1 MNLLSRPGR
10 TEASSFKTRKLFSRS
25 AVVLGRPH
33 RTEAPSLNTRT
44 SSVGTRPSPAA
55 PSIRS
60 PIRYLNGKEE
70 QILIQRRIDVYL
82 DQGYGSS
89 YLKDPALA
97 AMVEE
102 SLLDRDGIDYKLS
115 AWVVMPNHT
124 HSLLR
129 RFEGKKIK
137 DIMDAHKGYTAHKAN
152 EYLNRSG
159 EFWMKEYFDRFIRN
173 EEHYW
178 NTVRYIENN
187 PVKARLC
194 KEPSDWPFSSAWFR
208 KHGRKKN

>member
-1 MNLLSRPGR
+1 MR
-10 TEASSFKTRKLFSRS
+10 FKDIPHQKLKGS
-25 AVVLGRPH
+25 GW
-33 RTEAPSLNTRT
+33 NTR
-44 SSVGTRPSPAA
+44 GYLPHFDGAA
-55 PSIRS
+55 IPQFITLKLADAIPLKVIDRWKAELEH
-60 PIRYLNGKEE
+60 LNSKEE
-70 QILIQRRIDVYL
+70 QILMQRRIDAYL
-82 DQGYGSS
+82 DQGYGSC
-89 YLKDPALA
+89 YLKDPTIA

-102 SLLDRDGIDYKLS
+102 SLLDRDGIDYNLS

-129 RFEGKKIK
+129 RFEHKEIK

-159 EFWMKEYFDRFIRN
+159 EFWMKDYFDRFIRN

-194 KEPSDWPFSSAWFR
+194 KESSDWPFSSAWFR
-208 KHGRKKN
+208 KHGRKKR

>member
-1 MNLLSRPGR
+1 MLLKDIPHQ
-10 TEASSFKTRKLFSRS
+10 KLKGS
-25 AVVLGRPH
+25 GW
-33 RTEAPSLNTRT
+33 NTR
-44 SSVGTRPSPAA
+44 GYLPHFDGAA
-55 PSIRS
+55 IPQFITLKLADAIPLRV
-60 PIRYLNGKEE
+60 IDRWKKELEHLNSKEE
-70 QILIQRRIDVYL
+70 QILMQRRIDVYF
-82 DQGYGSS
+82 DQGYGSC
-89 YLKDPALA
+89 YLKDPTIA

-129 RFEGKKIK
+129 RLEDKRVE
-137 DIMDAHKGYTAHKAN
+137 DILDAHKGYTAHKAN

-159 EFWMKEYFDRFIRN
+159 QFWMEDYFDRFIRN

-208 KHGRKKN
+208 KHGRKNK

>member
-1 MNLLSRPGR
+1 MR
-10 TEASSFKTRKLFSRS
+10 FKDI
-25 AVVLGRPH
+25 PH
-33 RTEAPSLNTRT
+33 QRLKGSGWNTRGYLPHFDGAAIPQFIT
-44 SSVGTRPSPAA
+44 LKLADAIPLKVIDRWKAELEHLSS
-55 PSIRS
+55 
-60 PIRYLNGKEE
+60 KEE
-70 QILIQRRIDVYL
+70 QILMQRRIDAYL
-82 DQGYGSS
+82 DQGYGSC
-89 YLKDPALA
+89 YLKDPTIA

-102 SLLDRDGIDYKLS
+102 SLLDRDGIDYNLS
-115 AWVVMPNHT
+115 VWVVMPNHT

-129 RFEGKKIK
+129 RFEHKEIK

-159 EFWMKEYFDRFIRN
+159 EFWMKDYFDRFIRN

-208 KHGRKKN
+208 KHGRKKR

>member
-1 MNLLSRPGR
+1 MRLKDIPHQ
-10 TEASSFKTRKLFSRS
+10 KLKGS
-25 AVVLGRPH
+25 GW
-33 RTEAPSLNTRT
+33 NTR
-44 SSVGTRPSPAA
+44 GYLPHFDGAA
-55 PSIRS
+55 IPQFITLKLVDAIPLKVIDRWQKELQH
-60 PIRYLNGKEE
+60 LNSKEE
-70 QILIQRRIDVYL
+70 QALMQRRIDVYL
-82 DQGYGSS
+82 DQGYGSC
-89 YLKDPALA
+89 YLKDPTIA

-115 AWVVMPNHT
+115 VWVVMPNHT

-129 RFEGKKIK
+129 RFEDKLID
-137 DIMDAHKGYTAHKAN
+137 DIVDAHKGYTAHKAN
-152 EYLNRSG
+152 EYLDRSG
-159 EFWMKEYFDRFIRN
+159 EFWMKDYFDRFIRN

-208 KHGRKKN
+208 KHGRKNK

>member
-1 MNLLSRPGR
+1 M
-10 TEASSFKTRKLFSRS
+10 SFKDIPHQKLKGS
-25 AVVLGRPH
+25 GW
-33 RTEAPSLNTRT
+33 NTR
-44 SSVGTRPSPAA
+44 GYLPHFDGAA
-55 PSIRS
+55 IPQFITLKLADAIPLKVIDRWKAELEH
-60 PIRYLNGKEE
+60 LNSKEE
-70 QILIQRRIDVYL
+70 QILMQRRIDAYL
-82 DQGYGSS
+82 DQGYGSC
-89 YLKDPALA
+89 YLKDPTIA

-102 SLLDRDGIDYKLS
+102 SLLDRVGIDYNLS

-129 RFEGKKIK
+129 RFEHKEIK

-159 EFWMKEYFDRFIRN
+159 EFWMKDYFDRFIRN

-208 KHGRKKN
+208 KHGRKKR

>member
-1 MNLLSRPGR
+1 M
-10 TEASSFKTRKLFSRS
+10 
-25 AVVLGRPH
+25 
-33 RTEAPSLNTRT
+33 
-44 SSVGTRPSPAA
+44 
-55 PSIRS
+55 
-60 PIRYLNGKEE
+60 
-70 QILIQRRIDVYL
+70 QRRIDVYL
-82 DQGYGSS
+82 DQGYGSC
-89 YLKDPALA
+89 YLKDPAIA

-115 AWVVMPNHT
+115 VWVVMPNHT

-129 RFEGKKIK
+129 RFEDKHIE
-137 DIMDAHKGYTAHKAN
+137 DIVDAHKGYTAHKAN

-159 EFWMKEYFDRFIRN
+159 HFWMEDYFDRFIRN

-208 KHGRKKN
+208 KHGRKNK

>member
-1 MNLLSRPGR
+1 MPI
-10 TEASSFKTRKLFSRS
+10 KDIPHQKLKGS
-25 AVVLGRPH
+25 GW
-33 RTEAPSLNTRT
+33 NTR
-44 SSVGTRPSPAA
+44 G
-55 PSIRS
+55 
-60 PIRYLNGKEE
+60 YLPHFDGVAIPQFITLNLVDAIPLKVIDRWKKELEHFNSKEE
-70 QILIQRRIDVYL
+70 QILMQRRIDAYL
-82 DQGYGSS
+82 DQGYGSC
-89 YLKDPALA
+89 YLKNPAIA

-102 SLLDRDGIDYKLS
+102 SLLDRAGIDYKLS
-115 AWVVMPNHT
+115 VWVVMPNHT

-129 RFEGKKIK
+129 RFEDKHIE
-137 DIMDAHKGYTAHKAN
+137 DIVDAHKGFTAHKAN

-159 EFWMKEYFDRFIRN
+159 QFWMEDYFDRFIRN

-208 KHGRKKN
+208 KHGRKKR